1 VPQEMSVCVDHD
13 HDTPL
18 DLVSMYNSMANPIF
32 INNSRTSSIIQVSSK
47 SGFREINNLLTL
59 NI

>member
-1 VPQEMSVCVDHD
+1 MSVCVDHD

-18 DLVSMYNSMANPIF
+18 DLVSMYNFMANPIF

-47 SGFREINNLLTL
+47 SGFREINNLITL